1 MKLSKI
7 VEMMEEYM
15 DMCSSPS
22 YKINSITF
30 QSDYS
35 YKFNITEY
43 LCEPYDLYVNEDGII
58 FNDKECK
65 IQTLDNMKSAYDY
78 DKEILDEINE
88 FEKKWR
94 SLNGQYK

>member
-15 DMCSSPS
+15 DMGSSPS

-78 DKEILDEINE
+78 DKEILDEIDE

-94 SLNGQYK
+94 V